1 MWETIELRELRVFL
15 TLAEELHFGRSAER
29 LGLTQSR
36 VSQSL
41 RELEAKLGG
50 RLVYRTS
57 RRVELTPLGERFLA
71 DAGPVYGKMT
81 DVLRQ
86 THAASGAI
94 AGTLNVEQVGVS
106 GAQQLLALIDA
117 FKGRHPDCDVEVRP
131 ARWDDPFGA
140 LRRGEA
146 NVMTSWLPLEQPDL
160 VVGPVLSS
168 EPRVLAVAHDHA
180 LARKAAVSIEDLAG
194 CRIPRFEGM
203 PPELLEMWTP
213 SRTPSGRAITG
224 TPIDQGEAVVT
235 NLAMRIAH
243 GELVHPTVPSVAAY
257 MGDLDIVYVP
267 IADMPPMRSALVWRR
282 RDRDP
287 RLRAFIRVAR
297 EELKRGHSTAIVRA
311 WRVPTA

>member
-1 MWETIELRELRVFL
+1 MWDTIELRELRVFL

-29 LGLTQSR
+29 LDLTQSR

-50 RLVYRTS
+50 QLVHRTS
-57 RRVELTPLGERFLA
+57 RRVELTALGERFRA
-71 DAGPVYGKMT
+71 HAGPVYRQMT

-86 THAASGAI
+86 THAASGTI
-94 AGTLNVEQVGVS
+94 AGTLNVEQLGVS
-106 GAQQLLALIDA
+106 GAQPLLGLIDA
-117 FKGRHPDCDVEVRP
+117 FKARHPECDVVVRP
-131 ARWDDPFGA
+131 ADWDDPFGA

-146 NVMTSWLPLEQPDL
+146 NLMTSWLPLEQPDL

-180 LARKAAVSIEDLAG
+180 LAAKAAISVEDLADY
-194 CRIPRFEGM
+194 RIPRFEQV
-203 PPELLEMWTP
+203 PQELREVWTP
-213 SRTPSGRAITG
+213 SRTPSGRAIAG
-224 TPIDQGEAVVT
+224 APIHLREADVT
-235 NLAMRIAH
+235 NLAMRIAR

-257 MGDLDIVYVP
+257 MGDLDLVYVP

-282 RDRDP
+282 LDRDP
-287 RLRAFIRVAR
+287 RLRAFIQVAR

-311 WRVPTA
+311 WRVA